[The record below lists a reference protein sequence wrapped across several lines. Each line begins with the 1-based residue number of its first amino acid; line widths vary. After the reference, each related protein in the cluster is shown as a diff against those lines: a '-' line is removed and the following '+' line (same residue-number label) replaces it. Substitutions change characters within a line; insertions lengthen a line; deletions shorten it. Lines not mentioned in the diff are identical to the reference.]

1 MDRPLDS
8 QYLKDRR
15 RKRMIG
21 GGAALAVL
29 AILLIWGPGWIRPT
43 ISRSRIRTA
52 RVEAGPIEAVITASG
67 TVVPEVEEV
76 ISSPIDARVVRIL
89 ARAGAVLTPGQ
100 PLVELD
106 TTEARLAVE
115 RLAQNLA
122 LKENQRSRTTLDLER
137 SLNDLDSQ
145 ARSKELQLQFYQ
157 SQLARNRQLSA
168 EGLLSVEQLRLSEL
182 TEAQAVIELKR
193 IESERT
199 NARQSNTA
207 MLDGLALEMAT
218 LRNELEAA
226 RRQLELAA
234 PRSDRTGVLTWALT
248 AEGATIRKG
257 DVIARIADLG
267 SFRVEAT
274 VSDVHAR
281 RLAAGLPVQVK
292 VGDDTLG
299 GTVATILPTIQNG
312 IITMQVA
319 LADSSSRLLR
329 SNMRV
334 DVLVITGHK
343 DSVLRIKKGPFAD
356 GEGGRQAFVVHG
368 KRAVRTPIELGL
380 ASFDDFEVVQGL
392 ALGDE
397 VIISDMRDWIHVRE
411 IRIR

>member
-1 MDRPLDS
+1 LDRPLDR

-15 RKRMIG
+15 RKRMIA
-21 GGAALAVL
+21 GGAGLAVVV
-29 AILLIWGPGWIRPT
+29 ILLVWGPSWIRPT

-52 RVEAGPIEAVITASG
+52 RVETGPIEAVITASG

-89 ARAGAVLTPGQ
+89 ARAGDVLAPGQ

-106 TTEARLAVE
+106 TTETRLAVE

-122 LKENQRSRTTLDLER
+122 LKENQRARTTLDLER

-145 ARSKELQLQFYQ
+145 ARSEELQLQFYQ

-168 EGLLSVEQLRLSEL
+168 EGLLSTEQLKLSEL

-193 IESERT
+193 IESERA
-199 NARQSNTA
+199 NARQSNAA

-234 PRSDRTGVLTWALT
+234 PKSDRTGVLTWALT

-257 DVIARIADLG
+257 DVIARIADLR
-267 SFRVEAT
+267 SFRVDAT

-292 VGDDTLG
+292 VGDDTLA
-299 GTVATILPTIQNG
+299 GTVATVLPTIQNG

-334 DVLVITGHK
+334 DVLVVTGRK
-343 DSVLRIKKGPFAD
+343 DNVLRIRKGPFAD
-356 GEGGRQAFVVHG
+356 GEGGRQAFVVRG
-368 KRAVRTPIELGL
+368 SRAVRTPVELGL
-380 ASFDDFEVVQGL
+380 AGFDDLEVVQGL

-397 VIISDMRDWIHVRE
+397 VIISDMRDWIHLRE

>member
-8 QYLKDRR
+8 EYLRARR
-15 RKRMIG
+15 RRRIFVG
-21 GGAALAVL
+21 GSALAVV
-29 AILLIWGPGWIRPT
+29 AVLLIWGPSWIRPT

-52 RVEAGPIEAVITASG
+52 RVETGPIEAVITASG

-89 ARAGAVLTPGQ
+89 ARAGAVLAPGQ

-122 LKENQRSRTTLDLER
+122 LKENQRARTTLDLER

-168 EGLLSVEQLRLSEL
+168 EGLLSTEQLKLSEL

-193 IESERT
+193 IESERA
-199 NARQSNTA
+199 NARQSNAA

-234 PRSDRTGVLTWALT
+234 PRSDRNGVLTWTLT
-248 AEGATIRKG
+248 DEGATIRKG
-257 DVIARIADLG
+257 DVIARIADLSVVPRRRDRLRRARPPAERRPAG
-267 SFRVEAT
+267 AGEGRRR
-274 VSDVHAR
+274 HAR
-281 RLAAGLPVQVK
+281 RHRRHRAPDGPERHHHHAGRARRPLEPAPALQPARRRARHHRPQRPRAARQEGAVRRRRRRAAGVRR
-292 VGDDTLG
+292 
-299 GTVATILPTIQNG
+299 ARER
-312 IITMQVA
+312 A
-319 LADSSSRLLR
+319 RSARRSSSGWPASTTSR
-329 SNMRV
+329 SCRV
-334 DVLVITGHK
+334 SPPAT
-343 DSVLRIKKGPFAD
+343 R
-356 GEGGRQAFVVHG
+356 
-368 KRAVRTPIELGL
+368 
-380 ASFDDFEVVQGL
+380 
-392 ALGDE
+392 
-397 VIISDMRDWIHVRE
+397 
-411 IRIR
+411 